1 MSAEHPPHVTEPAAP
16 YTIEQV
22 LSGIVMGLI
31 VLITFG
37 NVLARYFT
45 SQSFAATEEFSI
57 ALLIVLSF
65 LGSSAAFAFDRHIRV
80 DFFVG
85 KLPPGARA
93 FADWLSFLGSS
104 AAFAFDRHI
113 RVDFFV
119 GKLPPGARAFA
130 DWLSFA
136 VTASLFAFIA
146 FYAGKLTWDQYR
158 FEETS
163 PALGVPQWWYTVWM
177 PVLAVALVLRLVLT
191 RLRGRP

>member
-1 MSAEHPPHVTEPAAP
+1 MKFQPIRIA
-16 YTIEQV
+16 V
-22 LSGIVMGLI
+22 LVMGLI

-80 DFFVG
+80 DFFVR
-85 KLPPGARA
+85 KLPPG
-93 FADWLSFLGSS
+93 L
-104 AAFAFDRHI
+104 
-113 RVDFFV
+113 
-119 GKLPPGARAFA
+119 RAFA

-146 FYAGKLTWDQYR
+146 AQWSFDWSNGDGITVDYIGNDSLTPYFRSAGLY
-158 FEETS
+158 
-163 PALGVPQWWYTVWM
+163 LGADWNESRAGTC
-177 PVLAVALVLRLVLT
+177 AVGTCIASAFAATHEVGT
-191 RLRGRP
+191 RQGAQGSRRRRKGSRRIR

>member
-1 MSAEHPPHVTEPAAP
+1 MSTEPLPQAAEADGP
-16 YTIEQV
+16 LSVEQI

-80 DFFVG
+80 GFFVDR
-85 KLPPGARA
+85 LPPRARR
-93 FADWLSFLGSS
+93 
-104 AAFAFDRHI
+104 AAE
-113 RVDFFV
+113 
-119 GKLPPGARAFA
+119 
-130 DWLSFA
+130 WLSFA

-146 FYAGKLTWDQYR
+146 FYAARLTFDQYR
-158 FEETS
+158 FDETS

-177 PVLAVALVLRLVLT
+177 PVLAVTLVLRLIVN
-191 RLRGRP
+191 RLRGRA

>member
-1 MSAEHPPHVTEPAAP
+1 MGCPAFFLCKHPEPMNTEPPSHDTESSSP
-16 YTIEQV
+16 YTIEQF
-22 LSGIVMGLI
+22 LSGVAMGLI

-45 SQSFAATEEFSI
+45 AQSFAATEELSI

-80 DFFVG
+80 DFFVR
-85 KLPPGARA
+85 KLPPYLRA
-93 FADWLSFLGSS
+93 A
-104 AAFAFDRHI
+104 
-113 RVDFFV
+113 
-119 GKLPPGARAFA
+119 A

-177 PVLAVALVLRLVLT
+177 PVLAVALVLRLVIT
-191 RLRGRP
+191 RLRRRA

>member
-1 MSAEHPPHVTEPAAP
+1 M
-16 YTIEQV
+16 
-22 LSGIVMGLI
+22 I

-45 SQSFAATEEFSI
+45 SKSFAATEEFSI

-80 DFFVG
+80 SFFAD
-85 KLPPGARA
+85 KLPRRARA
-93 FADWLSFLGSS
+93 VL
-104 AAFAFDRHI
+104 
-113 RVDFFV
+113 
-119 GKLPPGARAFA
+119 

-177 PVLAVALVLRLVLT
+177 PVLALALVLRLVVT
-191 RLRGRP
+191 RLRRPS

>member
-1 MSAEHPPHVTEPAAP
+1 MSTEPLPQAAEADGP
-16 YTIEQV
+16 LSVEQI

-80 DFFVG
+80 GFFVDR
-85 KLPPGARA
+85 LPPRARR
-93 FADWLSFLGSS
+93 
-104 AAFAFDRHI
+104 AAE
-113 RVDFFV
+113 
-119 GKLPPGARAFA
+119 
-130 DWLSFA
+130 WLSFA

-146 FYAGKLTWDQYR
+146 FYAARLTFDQYR

-177 PVLAVALVLRLVLT
+177 PVLSVALVVRLIAT
-191 RLRGRP
+191 RLRRRT

>member
-1 MSAEHPPHVTEPAAP
+1 MSIESPHEDENSAR
-16 YTIEQV
+16 YTIEQI
-22 LSGIVMGLI
+22 LSGIAMGLI

-65 LGSSAAFAFDRHIRV
+65 LGSSAAFAFDRHIQV
-80 DFFVG
+80 SFFAD
-85 KLPPGARA
+85 KLPPAGRA
-93 FADWLSFLGSS
+93 AL
-104 AAFAFDRHI
+104 A
-113 RVDFFV
+113 
-119 GKLPPGARAFA
+119 
-130 DWLSFA
+130 WLSFA

-177 PVLAVALVLRLVLT
+177 PVLAAALVLRLIVT
-191 RLRGRP
+191 RLRRRA

>member
-1 MSAEHPPHVTEPAAP
+1 MSTEPLPPAVEADAP
-16 YTIEQV
+16 LTVEQI
-22 LSGIVMGLI
+22 LSGIAMGLI

-57 ALLIVLSF
+57 ALLIVVSF

-80 DFFVG
+80 GFFVDRM
-85 KLPPGARA
+85 PPRWRRA
-93 FADWLSFLGSS
+93 AE
-104 AAFAFDRHI
+104 
-113 RVDFFV
+113 
-119 GKLPPGARAFA
+119 
-130 DWLSFA
+130 WLSFA

-146 FYAGKLTWDQYR
+146 FYAARLTFDQYR

-177 PVLAVALVLRLVLT
+177 PVLSVALVLRLIAT
-191 RLRGRP
+191 RLRRRT

>member
-1 MSAEHPPHVTEPAAP
+1 MNIELPPSEDSPSVP

-22 LSGIVMGLI
+22 LSGVVMGMI

-45 SQSFAATEEFSI
+45 SKSFAATEEFSI

-80 DFFVG
+80 SFFAD
-85 KLPPGARA
+85 KLPRRARA
-93 FADWLSFLGSS
+93 VL
-104 AAFAFDRHI
+104 
-113 RVDFFV
+113 
-119 GKLPPGARAFA
+119 

-177 PVLAVALVLRLVLT
+177 PVLALALVLRLVVT
-191 RLRGRP
+191 RLRRPS

>member
-1 MSAEHPPHVTEPAAP
+1 MTTESPPHDTETPVP
-16 YTIEQV
+16 YTIEQI
-22 LSGIVMGLI
+22 LSGVVMGLI

-80 DFFVG
+80 DFFVA
-85 KLPPGARA
+85 KLPR
-93 FADWLSFLGSS
+93 
-104 AAFAFDRHI
+104 RM
-113 RVDFFV
+113 
-119 GKLPPGARAFA
+119 RAFA

-177 PVLAVALVLRLVLT
+177 PVLSVALVLRLVLT
-191 RLRGRP
+191 RAGRRAPPPGRESDSDGRAVQ

>member
-1 MSAEHPPHVTEPAAP
+1 MSTEPLPPAAEADAP
-16 YTIEQV
+16 LTVEQI
-22 LSGIVMGLI
+22 LSGIAMGLI

-57 ALLIVLSF
+57 ALLIVVSF

-80 DFFVG
+80 GFFVDR
-85 KLPPGARA
+85 LPPRWRRA
-93 FADWLSFLGSS
+93 AEWLSF
-104 AAFAFDRHI
+104 
-113 RVDFFV
+113 V
-119 GKLPPGARAFA
+119 
-130 DWLSFA
+130 

-146 FYAGKLTWDQYR
+146 FYAARLTFDQYR

-177 PVLAVALVLRLVLT
+177 PVLSVALVLRLIAT
-191 RLRGRP
+191 RLRRRT

>member
-1 MSAEHPPHVTEPAAP
+1 MSIEPPHEDDSAVRSAP
-16 YTIEQV
+16 YTLEQT
-22 LSGIVMGLI
+22 LSGVVMGLI
-31 VLITFG
+31 VLISFG

-80 DFFVG
+80 SFFAD
-85 KLPPGARA
+85 KLPPAGRA
-93 FADWLSFLGSS
+93 VLE
-104 AAFAFDRHI
+104 
-113 RVDFFV
+113 
-119 GKLPPGARAFA
+119 
-130 DWLSFA
+130 WLSFA
-136 VTASLFAFIA
+136 VTASLFAFIAFIA

-177 PVLAVALVLRLVLT
+177 PVLAVALVLRWVLKV
-191 RLRGRP
+191 

>member
-1 MSAEHPPHVTEPAAP
+1 MSIESQHEDASPAH

-22 LSGIVMGLI
+22 LSGIAMALI

-45 SQSFAATEEFSI
+45 AQSFAATEEFSI

-80 DFFVG
+80 GFFVDR
-85 KLPPGARA
+85 LPRRWRRA
-93 FADWLSFLGSS
+93 AE
-104 AAFAFDRHI
+104 
-113 RVDFFV
+113 
-119 GKLPPGARAFA
+119 
-130 DWLSFA
+130 WLSFA
-136 VTASLFAFIA
+136 VTAGLFAFIA
-146 FYAGKLTWDQYR
+146 FYAARLTWDQYR

-177 PVLAVALVLRLVLT
+177 PALSLALVLRLVLT
-191 RLRGRP
+191 RLRRRA

>member
-1 MSAEHPPHVTEPAAP
+1 MTPEIPDSAPAEHPP
-16 YTIEQV
+16 YTIEQT

-45 SQSFAATEEFSI
+45 AQSFAATEEFSI

-80 DFFVG
+80 SFFAD
-85 KLPPGARA
+85 KLPPAGRA
-93 FADWLSFLGSS
+93 ALE
-104 AAFAFDRHI
+104 
-113 RVDFFV
+113 
-119 GKLPPGARAFA
+119 
-130 DWLSFA
+130 WLSFA

-146 FYAGKLTWDQYR
+146 FHAGVLTWDQYR

-177 PVLAVALVLRLVLT
+177 PVLAVALVLRLILT
-191 RLRGRP
+191 RLRGRA

>member
-1 MSAEHPPHVTEPAAP
+1 MSTEPLPQAAEADGP
-16 YTIEQV
+16 LSVEQI

-80 DFFVG
+80 GFFVDR
-85 KLPPGARA
+85 LPPRARR
-93 FADWLSFLGSS
+93 
-104 AAFAFDRHI
+104 AAE
-113 RVDFFV
+113 
-119 GKLPPGARAFA
+119 
-130 DWLSFA
+130 WLSFA

-146 FYAGKLTWDQYR
+146 FYAARLTFDQYR
-158 FEETS
+158 FDETS

-177 PVLAVALVLRLVLT
+177 PVLSVALVVRLIAT
-191 RLRGRP
+191 RLRRRT

>member
-1 MSAEHPPHVTEPAAP
+1 MTTESPPHDTETPVP
-16 YTIEQV
+16 YTIEQI
-22 LSGIVMGLI
+22 LSGVVMGLI

-80 DFFVG
+80 DFFVR

-93 FADWLSFLGSS
+93 FT
-104 AAFAFDRHI
+104 
-113 RVDFFV
+113 
-119 GKLPPGARAFA
+119 

-146 FYAGKLTWDQYR
+146 FYAGKLTWDRSIRPSNTPSNAAPDIAPSSYQTYA
-158 FEETS
+158 E
-163 PALGVPQWWYTVWM
+163 P
-177 PVLAVALVLRLVLT
+177 LANAAISART
-191 RLRGRP
+191 

>member
-1 MSAEHPPHVTEPAAP
+1 MNTELPPSEDSPSVP

-22 LSGIVMGLI
+22 LSGVVMGMI

-45 SQSFAATEEFSI
+45 SKSFAATEEFSI

-80 DFFVG
+80 SFFAD
-85 KLPPGARA
+85 KLPRRARA
-93 FADWLSFLGSS
+93 VL
-104 AAFAFDRHI
+104 
-113 RVDFFV
+113 
-119 GKLPPGARAFA
+119 

-191 RLRGRP
+191 RMRRRA